1 MPLFLN
7 FKNMKVSKERKKI
20 EANLIVKGDSLS
32 FPVKEY
38 IKVARIIHNMNRTAR
53 ERREIAPEE
62 VLYSLQ
68 RSGAPE
74 GTFFVVRNY

>member
-1 MPLFLN
+1 
-7 FKNMKVSKERKKI
+7 MKVSEERRKI
-20 EANLIVKGDSLS
+20 VSNLLAKGDSLS
-32 FPVKEY
+32 FPEKEY

-53 ERREIAPEE
+53 ERREIDPEE
-62 VLYSLQ
+62 VLFSLQ